1 MVGARLRVDGK
12 PLPPCS
18 RDTGAKPGKGH
29 DLVPGFGEKQAE
41 KIIAAGLEVFGLEE
55 AQLPGMKESA
65 DKKVL
70 IAAIVREMTAV
81 KVAWLAERLEMG
93 SKSNVTRASSTVLTR
108 QGADKTLRR
117 TRKKI
122 HATMS
127 S

>member
-1 MVGARLRVDGK
+1 
-12 PLPPCS
+12 
-18 RDTGAKPGKGH
+18 
-29 DLVPGFGEKQAE
+29 
-41 KIIAAGLEVFGLEE
+41 
-55 AQLPGMKESA
+55 MKESA